1 VIHKGHSKKKA
12 VNNLLVASEDV
23 PVASDDVL
31 VASEG
36 VPVATEDVPV
46 VTEDVPVDTEDLPVA
61 IEDLPAVTKDVA
73 VQTDPIVLDT
83 KEVEMQTLEIEHHSD
98 IPYEPVPMEL
108 ADDPRSV
115 DTEMPDNPVDTEL
128 LSSCNLPPA
137 NDDYMI
143 CESNNNKK
151 FFPLVTKHQ
160 GILKMQKVN
169 TNYTNPVFSIM
180 LEST

>member
-1 VIHKGHSKKKA
+1 M
-12 VNNLLVASEDV
+12 NNLLVASEDV

-46 VTEDVPVDTEDLPVA
+46 VTEDVPVDTEDVPVA

-115 DTEMPDNPVDTEL
+115 DTEL
-128 LSSCNLPPA
+128 LPSCNLPPA